1 VAKDELQFVKKLKNS
16 TTTAMATALITGAS
30 GGIGATFARELA
42 KRKYNL
48 FLVARSKEKLQK
60 LAQQLQDQ
68 HKIQT
73 DILVQDL
80 AVPGAAAQVFQA
92 TSERGFAVDILI
104 NNAGFGDYGAFC
116 DRPLQRQTQMVQLN
130 VTTLVEMTHLYLPHM
145 RQQRSGSIINISSIA
160 GFQPIPYMSVYA
172 ATKAF
177 VLSFS
182 ESLWAENRD
191 YGIYVQALCPGP
203 TQTNFFRTAE
213 FPTANGQTNMDN
225 GASPEQIVHESL
237 KAMSKNQPTV
247 VAGGFSNHLI
257 TTLPRFFPRETVVG
271 LVEKQFR
278 KMAEG

>member
-1 VAKDELQFVKKLKNS
+1 
-16 TTTAMATALITGAS
+16 MATALITGAS

-42 KRKYNL
+42 KRKYNI

-80 AVPGAAAQVFQA
+80 SVPGAAANVFQA
-92 TSERGFAVDILI
+92 TSDRGFAIDILI
-104 NNAGFGDYGAFC
+104 NNAGFGDYGGFS
-116 DRPLQRQTQMVQLN
+116 DRSLERQTQMVQLN
-130 VTTLVEMTHLYLPHM
+130 VMALMELTHFYLPHM
-145 RQQRSGSIINISSIA
+145 RQQRSGSIINLSSIA

-172 ATKAF
+172 ATKSF

-191 YGIYVQALCPGP
+191 YGVYVQALCPGP
-203 TQTNFFRTAE
+203 TKTNFFRRAE
-213 FPTANGQTNMDN
+213 FPGAEGGQTNMDN
-225 GASPEQIVHESL
+225 GASPEDIVRESL
-237 KAMSKNQPTV
+237 KAMAKNQPTV